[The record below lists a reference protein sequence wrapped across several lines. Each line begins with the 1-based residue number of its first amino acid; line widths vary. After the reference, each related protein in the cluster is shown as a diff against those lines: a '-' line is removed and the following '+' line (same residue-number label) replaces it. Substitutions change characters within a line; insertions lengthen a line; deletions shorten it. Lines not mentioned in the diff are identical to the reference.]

1 MNAYDGA
8 SLMQNVKRS
17 QRFADHRAFD
27 KQPLLN
33 GKQFKI
39 ETDQSRNRISAAF
52 NPASEKIF
60 SVFGRL
66 FPK

>member
-1 MNAYDGA
+1 MGGGGVNAYDGA

-52 NPASEKIF
+52 K
-60 SVFGRL
+60 GG
-66 FPK
+66 